1 MERRFPGGSAQI
13 MAVFSPL
20 KQLEVSRDLER
31 AFFGKAP
38 TAGMLRVAY
47 GVNTAEAW
55 LEVQLNNLSE
65 FAGCKEKLDEP
76 KRLELAAMI
85 LESYPHYKLTEFMIF
100 FLRFKRGEYGKFYG
114 AVDPMVIL
122 QALDAFDTDRTRKL
136 EERRQA
142 IEKARREESFRER
155 DRLERRYMARVPG
168 AFTGEAAIN
177 FMQYRLMGYDE
188 MDDIALAAEIK
199 AISDGT
205 KTIPADIRQI
215 LETIQSSFDID
226 NGNK

>member
-1 MERRFPGGSAQI
+1 

-20 KQLEVSRDLER
+20 NQVEVGRDLER

-47 GVNTAEAW
+47 GVNAAEAW

-65 FAGCKEKLDEP
+65 FAGCKEKLNKA

-85 LESYPHYKLTEFMIF
+85 LESYPHYKLTEFMLF

-122 QALDAFDTDRTRKL
+122 QALDAFDTDRIRKL

-142 IEKARREESFRER
+142 IEKGRREESFRER
-155 DRLERRYMARVPG
+155 DRLERRYMARVPD
-168 AFTGEAAIN
+168 AFTDKAAIN
-177 FMQYRLMGYDE
+177 FLQYRLMGYDK
-188 MDDIALAAEIK
+188 MDDVALAGEIK
-199 AISDGT
+199 AIIDGT
-205 KTIPADIRQI
+205 RTIPTDIQQI

>member
-1 MERRFPGGSAQI
+1 

-20 KQLEVSRDLER
+20 KQLEVSRDPER

-65 FAGCKEKLDEP
+65 FAGCKEKLDKP
-76 KRLELAAMI
+76 KRLEVAAMI
-85 LESYPHYKLTEFMIF
+85 LESYPHYKLTEFMLF
-100 FLRFKRGEYGKFYG
+100 FQRFKRGEYGKFYG

-122 QALDAFDTDRTRKL
+122 QALDSFDTDRTRRIA
-136 EERRQA
+136 ERREA
-142 IEKARREESFRER
+142 EEKAQKEENNRER
-155 DRLERRYMARVPG
+155 DRLERRYMARVPD
-168 AFTGEAAIN
+168 AFTDKAAIN

-188 MDDIALAAEIK
+188 MDDSALAAEIK
-199 AISDGT
+199 AINDGV
-205 KTIPADIRQI
+205 KTLPTDVRKI